1 MRCGLFSDD
10 IVYDYYTGSRSILK
24 RPHRNGRG
32 QQSVSRPLID
42 NYDTSDVAIQVR
54 TKYENLESLPYLRTK
69 NEAVAPL
76 HVATLTVK
84 RELPKYMAL
93 SSDSNT
99 PLHVAT
105 LTVKR
110 ELPSSTLH
118 LMWPH

>member
-54 TKYENLESLPYLRTK
+54 TKYKNLGSLPSLRTK
-69 NEAVAPL
+69 NEAVDPL
-76 HVATLTVK
+76 HVAALTESYLNMRLYLASRV
-84 RELPKYMAL
+84 
-93 SSDSNT
+93 
-99 PLHVAT
+99 
-105 LTVKR
+105 
-110 ELPSSTLH
+110 STLP
-118 LMWPH
+118 LYQE